1 MNLSP
6 QFMAALHLHDSLS
19 QTHGDQHPQAQA
31 ALMRV
36 LDLAP
41 PELQAQ
47 MVAKARELALIPD
60 AGGYLADG
68 TPVYRL
74 EDVAKQLGLTEAE
87 AQASI
92 AQFMA
97 EREAMGLE
105 TGAIDPALIHRVH

>member
-1 MNLSP
+1 MNPSP
-6 QFMAALHLHDSLS
+6 QFMDALHLYDRLA
-19 QTHGDQHPQAQA
+19 QTHGDNHPQAQA

-36 LDLAP
+36 FDLAP
-41 PELQAQ
+41 PELQTQ
-47 MVAKARELALIPD
+47 MAAKARELALIPD

-68 TPVYRL
+68 TPVYRM

-105 TGAIDPALIHRVH
+105 TGAIDPALIHRVQ

>member
-1 MNLSP
+1 MD
-6 QFMAALHLHDSLS
+6 ALHLCDRLA
-19 QTHGDQHPQAQA
+19 QTLGDTHPKAQA

-36 LDLAP
+36 FDLAP
-41 PELQAQ
+41 PELHAQ
-47 MVAKARELALIPD
+47 MTAKARELGLIPD

-74 EDVAKQLGLTEAE
+74 EDVAKQLGLSESE

-97 EREAMGLE
+97 ERQAIGVE
-105 TGAIDPALIHRVH
+105 TREIAPTLIHRVQ